1 MADSALNRRK
11 FLGAAAS
18 VAAAGVVG
26 APDAVDAGS
35 ALERVRL
42 GVIGLRHQGQVLLRE
57 LAARPDIDIAAI
69 CDIDPRL
76 FSDALSIAAQQDRS
90 APQTESD
97 FRRLLDDPTIDGVV
111 IATPDHWH
119 ANMAVLTCEAGKD
132 VFVEAPLTRTIREG
146 LQVVEA
152 GRAHQRVLQTGL
164 QQRSGQHFQSAV
176 EAVQQGE
183 IGTVRLVKAWVSHR
197 RNVTAPIENTKST
210 GDIKYDDWLGPAG
223 PRAFDPLRFHQTWPW
238 FWDYGGGELSLWGVH
253 LLDVALWGMN
263 AGSPSKVS
271 ACGGRF
277 EQSAALE
284 TPDTLHVQYAFDDF
298 VLTWEHRSW
307 TRHGQE
313 GRTAAVA
320 FHGDD
325 GTLIVDRGGWKI
337 YGNRNGQSSPA
348 SELLTPHVADFIDC
362 IRTRREPSANAEVGH
377 QAATICH
384 LGNIAWR
391 AGREIAF
398 DAQAVECTA
407 DAAATKLL

>member
-1 MADSALNRRK
+1 VKDSGFNRRE
-11 FLGAAAS
+11 FLGAAAT

-26 APDAVDAGS
+26 SPQPVDAGS

-42 GVIGLRHQGQVLLRE
+42 GVIGLRQQGQSLLRE
-57 LAARPDIDIAAI
+57 LTAIPDADIAAV
-69 CDIDPRL
+69 CDVDPRL
-76 FSDALSIAAQQDRS
+76 YADALTVLSQQGRPTP
-90 APQTESD
+90 AVMSD
-97 FRRLLDDPTIDGVV
+97 YRELLDDPSIDGVV

-119 ANMAVLTCEAGKD
+119 ADMAAAACEAGKD
-132 VFVEAPLTRTIREG
+132 LYVEAPLAHTVRGGMRI
-146 LQVVEA
+146 VEA
-152 GRAHQRVLQTGL
+152 AKTHRRIVQTGL
-164 QQRSGQHFQSAV
+164 QQRSGRHFQSAV

-197 RNVTAPIENTKST
+197 RNVTAPIENTKAI
-210 GDIKYDDWLGPAG
+210 GDVKYGDWLGPAG

-253 LLDVALWGMN
+253 LLDVAIWGMN
-263 AGSPSKVS
+263 AGLPTRVS

-277 EQSAALE
+277 EQSSALE
-284 TPDTLHVQYAFDDF
+284 TPDTLHVQYTYDDF
-298 VLTWEHRSW
+298 VLTWEHRQW

-337 YGNRNGQSSPA
+337 YGNRNGQSAPA
-348 SELLTPHVADFIDC
+348 SELLAPHLSDFIDS
-362 IRTRREPSANAEVGH
+362 IRTRREPSAPAKVGH

-391 AGREIAF
+391 SGHEVAF
-398 DAQAVECTA
+398 DPLALECSG
-407 DAAATKLL
+407 DAEATRLL